1 MAKQNAPFTVN
12 VGRGIKAKVWTNN
25 GTKGVW
31 YNVTFAR
38 TYRDEQGKP
47 QDSDSYSRDDLLHLA
62 RAAEKAFDHINS
74 QLSNQP
80 NGDEQ

>member
-1 MAKQNAPFTVN
+1 MANQTPPFTFN
-12 VGRGIKAKVWTNN
+12 DGTGIKAKVWTNN

-62 RAAEKAFDHINS
+62 RAA
-74 QLSNQP
+74 
-80 NGDEQ
+80 